1 MIKNF
6 FQLDD
11 FNTSIRTEV
20 IAGITSFLACSYI
33 IVVNPGVL
41 SATGIEYSALLTATV
56 LISMFSSIAMGLYAN
71 NPIVLAPGMGLNA
84 FFAFSLVI
92 GMKVPVPTAL
102 GAVFWSGVIFILLS
116 IFKLRELIIDSIP
129 LSLQKAVACGIGLFI
144 AFIGFKNAGMV
155 IDSAPTLV
163 TMGPI
168 NPITV
173 SFFIGFAITCFFVL
187 RKIQGGLLFG
197 IIITTII
204 FIPIG
209 RLYGDQILV
218 SFKGIFAYPDFS
230 LFGKLDFLG
239 ALKWSLYPAIFS
251 LVFTDLFDTLSTFV
265 GVSQAGG
272 LIDENGRPIRMK
284 KSLLVDAVA
293 TTCSGIV
300 GISPT
305 TSFIESAAGIQA
317 GGRTGLTAVV
327 AGLLFFPFLFLSPLL
342 SMIPAQATAP
352 ALILVGAFMMAPV
365 LKIKWDQLD
374 EAIPAFLAMILIP
387 LTFSISHGII
397 WGFLSY
403 TLCKLIMGKHK
414 EIPKFLYLID
424 ALCLV
429 MLFIH

>member
-1 MIKNF
+1 MSDYFGLSKWNTNF
-6 FQLDD
+6 K
-11 FNTSIRTEV
+11 TEV
-20 IAGITSFLACSYI
+20 LAGVTSFLACSYI
-33 IVVNPGVL
+33 IVVNPAIL
-41 SATGIEYSALLTATV
+41 SATGVSYSALLTATV
-56 LISMFSSIAMGLYAN
+56 LISMFSSMAMGLYAN
-71 NPIVLAPGMGLNA
+71 NPIILAPGMGLNA

-116 IFKLRELIIDSIP
+116 VFKLREMIIESIP
-129 LSLQKAVACGIGLFI
+129 TSLQKAIACGIGLFI
-144 AFIGFKNAGMV
+144 AFIGFKNAGLV
-155 IDSAPTLV
+155 VDSAPTLV
-163 TMGPI
+163 TMGPM

-173 SFFIGFAITCFFVL
+173 TFLFGFMITCFFVL
-187 RKIQGGLLFG
+187 RNFKGGLLFG
-197 IIITTII
+197 ILLTTVL
-204 FIPIG
+204 FVPLG
-209 RLYGDQILV
+209 RLYGNDILV

-230 LFGKLDFLG
+230 LFGSLDFMG

-265 GVSQAGG
+265 GVSHAGG
-272 LIDENGRPIRMK
+272 LVDENGRPLRMK
-284 KSLLVDAVA
+284 KSLLVDAFA
-293 TTCSGIV
+293 TTFSGIV

-317 GGRTGLTAVV
+317 GGRTGLTSVV
-327 AGLLFFPFLFLSPLL
+327 AGLLFLPFLFLSPLL
-342 SMIPAQATAP
+342 SMIPTQATAP

-374 EAIPAFLAMILIP
+374 EAIPAFLAMLLIP

-403 TLCKLIMGKHK
+403 TMCKLVMGKGK
-414 EIPKFLYLID
+414 EIPPFLYVID
-424 ALCLV
+424 VLCIL

>member
-1 MIKNF
+1 MTDYFNLKE
-6 FQLDD
+6 
-11 FNTSIRTEV
+11 FNTDIKTEV

-33 IVVNPGVL
+33 IVVNPSVL
-41 SATGIEYSALLTATV
+41 AATGVSYSALLTATV
-56 LISMFSSIAMGLYAN
+56 IISMFSSIAMGLYAN

-102 GAVFWSGVIFILLS
+102 GAVFWSGIIFIILS
-116 IFKLRELIIDSIP
+116 LFKVRELIVDSIP
-129 LSLQKAVACGIGLFI
+129 NSLQKAIACGIGLFI

-155 IDSAPTLV
+155 VDSPPTLV
-163 TMGPI
+163 SMGPI
-168 NPITV
+168 NIIT
-173 SFFIGFAITCFFVL
+173 STFLIGFAITCFFVL
-187 RKIQGGLLFG
+187 RKIKGGLLFG
-197 IIITTII
+197 ILFSTIL

-209 RLYGDQILV
+209 RIYGTDIIV
-218 SFKGIFAYPDFS
+218 SYKGLFSLPDFS
-230 LFGKLDFLG
+230 LFGMLDLKG

-272 LIDENGRPIRMK
+272 LTDENGKPIRMK

-293 TTCSGIV
+293 TTFSGVV

-342 SMIPAQATAP
+342 SMVPAQATAP
-352 ALILVGAFMMAPV
+352 ALILVGIFMMAPV
-365 LKIKWDQLD
+365 LKIKWDELD

-403 TLCKLIMGKHK
+403 TLCKLIMGKVK
-414 EIPKFLYLID
+414 EIPKFLFVID
-424 ALCLV
+424 ALCIL
-429 MLFIH
+429 MLYLY

>member
-1 MIKNF
+1 MADYFGLKEF
-6 FQLDD
+6 KTDVK
-11 FNTSIRTEV
+11 TEV

-33 IVVNPGVL
+33 IVVNPAVL
-41 SATGIEYSALLTATV
+41 SATGLSYSALLTATV
-56 LISMFSSIAMGLYAN
+56 LISMFSSLAMGLYAN

-84 FFAFSLVI
+84 FFAYSLVI

-102 GAVFWSGVIFILLS
+102 GAVFWSGVIFLLLS
-116 IFKLRELIIDSIP
+116 LFKVRELIIDSIP
-129 LSLQKAVACGIGLFI
+129 NSLQKAVACGIGFFI

-155 IDSAPTLV
+155 VDSAPTLV
-163 TMGPI
+163 SMGPI
-168 NPITV
+168 NSITTT
-173 SFFIGFAITCFFVL
+173 FFIGFALTCFFVL
-187 RKIQGGLLFG
+187 RNIKGGLLFG
-197 IIITTII
+197 ILLTTLL
-204 FIPIG
+204 FVPMG
-209 RLYGDQILV
+209 RIYGTDVMV
-218 SFKGIFAYPDFS
+218 SFKGIFALPDFS
-230 LFGKLDFLG
+230 LFGELDFMG

-272 LIDENGRPIRMK
+272 LVDEEGRPIRMK

-293 TTCSGIV
+293 TTFSGIV
-300 GISPT
+300 GTSPT

-317 GGRTGLTAVV
+317 GGRTGLTSVV

-342 SMIPAQATAP
+342 SMIPTQATAP
-352 ALILVGAFMMAPV
+352 ALILVGVFMMVPV

-403 TLCKLIMGKHK
+403 TLCKIIVGKGK
-414 EIPKFLYLID
+414 EIPKFLFVID
-424 ALCLV
+424 ALCLL
-429 MLFIH
+429 MLVLH